1 MTQQLINSPR
11 KQLLDEASF
20 QQLLAAAY
28 VLQQHSESFHSPE
41 ILSEFIRMQRLIR
54 SGRYG
59 LVENAKLIADQVQ
72 RFTGASGVAIGIA
85 TNDEI
90 IYLAAN
96 GTASREIG
104 LRVPSDSSLS
114 SYCLRTGLTLQSLR
128 TEDEPRMLFAVC
140 NKAGVGSF
148 IGVPVSYE
156 NSVVGVLEA
165 RFKVPNAFREEDVQ
179 TCELMAVL
187 VKEIIAQAGQSQI
200 ASAPRLDMQ
209 GSFDEPYVAD
219 SVEPHDVPRMDLQ
232 QELPPQNMAPVNAVQ
247 NSPEAQ
253 VVTPTENHENP
264 GMAVIEPPTSASAEL
279 VSQETMPCRGCGQIL
294 GLDESFCGNCGTER
308 TSKPDGPLQSKWAS
322 LWYMNQA
329 RKSAEP
335 DNDVAVSASHE
346 DTEHAAEHVAS
357 EAELSEAYL
366 PEAERSAPTYDLVH
380 AAAATPAAASVRLEW
395 LPEGAS
401 SETWL
406 RHQWRVN
413 RANFYLGGAALL
425 LVIVLSGWGTSPIQ
439 NSGLAPNPSVPQLT
453 LFERMLVALGIAE
466 APAQP
471 VYLGNP
477 DTPVWVDMH
486 TALYYCPGSD
496 LYGKTEGGKI
506 ATQRSAQMDQ
516 FEPAHR
522 KACN

>member
-1 MTQQLINSPR
+1 
-11 KQLLDEASF
+11 
-20 QQLLAAAY
+20 
-28 VLQQHSESFHSPE
+28 
-41 ILSEFIRMQRLIR
+41 MQRLIR
-54 SGRYG
+54 SGHYG

-72 RFTGASGVAIGIA
+72 RFTEASGVAIGIA

-96 GTASREIG
+96 GTAAREIG

-114 SYCLRTGLTLQSLR
+114 SYCLRTGLTLKSLR

-140 NKAGVGSF
+140 SKAGVRSF
-148 IGVPVSYE
+148 IGVPVTYE

-165 RFKVPNAFREEDVQ
+165 RFRLPNAFREEDVQ

-187 VKEIIAQAGQSQI
+187 VKEIIAQAGQPQI
-200 ASAPRLDMQ
+200 ESAPQLGVQ
-209 GSFDEPYVAD
+209 ENFDKPYVAD
-219 SVEPHDVPRMDLQ
+219 SVEVQDVPRTDQ
-232 QELPPQNMAPVNAVQ
+232 QLEFPPQPVAPTNAVDTLSEALVAAPTQ
-247 NSPEAQ
+247 MHEIPE
-253 VVTPTENHENP
+253 
-264 GMAVIEPPTSASAEL
+264 MAVIEPPAPASAEV
-279 VSQETMPCRGCGQIL
+279 VSQHTVQCRGCGQIL
-294 GLDESFCGNCGTER
+294 ASEESFCGNCGTER
-308 TSKPDGPLQSKWAS
+308 TSNPDGPLQSKWAS

-329 RKSAEP
+329 RKSTEP
-335 DNDVAVSASHE
+335 DNDVAAQPSHE
-346 DTEHAAEHVAS
+346 DTEHAREHVAS
-357 EAELSEAYL
+357 DVELSEAYL
-366 PEAERSAPTYDLVH
+366 PEPERSAPSYDLVH
-380 AAAATPAAASVRLEW
+380 SAAPTLAAPVRIEW

-401 SETWL
+401 SESWL

-425 LVIVLSGWGTSPIQ
+425 LVIVLSGWGTSPVQ
-439 NSGLAPNPSVPQLT
+439 NLGSTANSSGPQLT
-453 LFERMLVALGIAE
+453 IFEKMLVALGIAE
-466 APAQP
+466 APATP

>member
-1 MTQQLINSPR
+1 
-11 KQLLDEASF
+11 
-20 QQLLAAAY
+20 
-28 VLQQHSESFHSPE
+28 
-41 ILSEFIRMQRLIR
+41 MQRLIR

-96 GTASREIG
+96 GTAAREIG
-104 LRVPSDSSLS
+104 LRVASDSSLS

-140 NKAGVGSF
+140 NKAGVRSF
-148 IGVPVSYE
+148 IGVPVTYE

-165 RFKVPNAFREEDVQ
+165 RFRVPNAFREEDVQ

-187 VKEIIAQAGQSQI
+187 VKEIIAQAGQPQI
-200 ASAPRLDMQ
+200 ASAPQRGVQ
-209 GSFDEPYVAD
+209 ESFDEPIVAD
-219 SVEPHDVPRMDLQ
+219 SVEAQDVPRTNQ
-232 QELPPQNMAPVNAVQ
+232 QLELPPQAMTPVNAAQ
-247 NSPEAQ
+247 TSAEAQ
-253 VVTPTENHENP
+253 VVIPTEMPEFP
-264 GMAVIEPPTSASAEL
+264 EMAVIDPPAPASAEV
-279 VSQETMPCRGCGQIL
+279 VSQETTPCRGCGQIL
-294 GLDESFCGNCGTER
+294 ASDEFFCGNCGTER
-308 TSKPDGPLQSKWAS
+308 ISNPDGPLQSKWAS

-329 RKSAEP
+329 RKSTEP
-335 DNDVAVSASHE
+335 DIDVAAQAVHE
-346 DTEHAAEHVAS
+346 DTEHTAEHVVS
-357 EAELSEAYL
+357 QAELSEAYL
-366 PEAERSAPTYDLVH
+366 PEPERSAPTYDLVRS
-380 AAAATPAAASVRLEW
+380 AAATPVAPVRLEW

-401 SETWL
+401 SESWL
-406 RHQWRVN
+406 RHHWKVN
-413 RANFYLGGAALL
+413 RANFYLAGAALL
-425 LVIVLSGWGTSPIQ
+425 LIIVLSGWGSSPVL
-439 NSGLAPNPSVPQLT
+439 NSGLTPNPSVPQLT

-477 DTPVWVDMH
+477 DTPVWVDLH
-486 TALYYCPGSD
+486 TALYYCPGAD

>member
-96 GTASREIG
+96 GTAAREIG
-104 LRVPSDSSLS
+104 LRVASDSSLS

-148 IGVPVSYE
+148 IGVPVTYE
-156 NSVVGVLEA
+156 SSVVGVLEA

-187 VKEIIAQAGQSQI
+187 VKEIIAQAGQPQI
-200 ASAPRLDMQ
+200 ASAPQLGVREN
-209 GSFDEPYVAD
+209 FDKPYVAD
-219 SVEPHDVPRMDLQ
+219 SAETRDVPRTDQ
-232 QELPPQNMAPVNAVQ
+232 QLERPPRAPAPMNAVQ
-247 NSPEAQ
+247 NPSEAQ
-253 VVTPTENHENP
+253 VMAPTKIHEIP
-264 GMAVIEPPTSASAEL
+264 EMAVIEPPASASDGL
-279 VSQETMPCRGCGQIL
+279 TSPETMPCRGCGQIL
-294 GLDESFCGNCGTER
+294 ASDESFCGNCGTER
-308 TSKPDGPLQSKWAS
+308 ISNPDGPLQSKWAS

-329 RKSAEP
+329 RKSTEP
-335 DNDVAVSASHE
+335 ENDVAVPALQE
-346 DTEHAAEHVAS
+346 DTEHNVEHVAS
-357 EAELSEAYL
+357 EVEQSEAYL
-366 PEAERSAPTYDLVH
+366 PEPERSTPTYDLVH
-380 AAAATPAAASVRLEW
+380 SAAPTPAAPVRLEW
-395 LPEGAS
+395 LPEAVS
-401 SETWL
+401 SESWL

-413 RANFYLGGAALL
+413 RANFYLAGAALL

-439 NSGLAPNPSVPQLT
+439 NSGLATNPSVPQLT

-466 APAQP
+466 APAQA

>member
-1 MTQQLINSPR
+1 
-11 KQLLDEASF
+11 
-20 QQLLAAAY
+20 
-28 VLQQHSESFHSPE
+28 
-41 ILSEFIRMQRLIR
+41 MQRLIR

-59 LVENAKLIADQVQ
+59 LVENAKLIADRVQ

-96 GTASREIG
+96 GTAAREIG
-104 LRVPSDSSLS
+104 LRAPSDSSLS

-187 VKEIIAQAGQSQI
+187 VKEIIAQAGQPQ
-200 ASAPRLDMQ
+200 SAPQLDVQ
-209 GSFDEPYVAD
+209 ENFAEPHVAD
-219 SVEPHDVPRMDLQ
+219 SVEVRDVPRTDQ
-232 QELPPQNMAPVNAVQ
+232 QLESPPQAIAPVNAVQ
-247 NSPEAQ
+247 TSSEAQ
-253 VVTPTENHENP
+253 VVAPTEMHEIP
-264 GMAVIEPPTSASAEL
+264 EMPVIEPPAPASAEL
-279 VSQETMPCRGCGQIL
+279 VSLETMPCRGCGQIL
-294 GLDESFCGNCGTER
+294 ASDESFCGNCGTER
-308 TSKPDGPLQSKWAS
+308 TSRPDGPLQSKWAS

-335 DNDVAVSASHE
+335 VDDIAGDLEKNIEQPASDVAPA
-346 DTEHAAEHVAS
+346 
-357 EAELSEAYL
+357 AELSEPDQ
-366 PEAERSAPTYDLVH
+366 PESGPATPTYDLVH
-380 AAAATPAAASVRLEW
+380 SAAPTLAAPVRLEW

-401 SETWL
+401 SENWL
-406 RHQWRVN
+406 RHQWRVS
-413 RANFYLGGAALL
+413 RANFYLAGAALL
-425 LVIVLSGWGTSPIQ
+425 LIVVLSGWGTSPIQ

-466 APAQP
+466 APATP

-477 DTPVWVDMH
+477 DTPVWVDLH
-486 TALYYCPGSD
+486 TALYYCPGAD

-506 ATQRSAQMDQ
+506 ATQRTAQMDQ

>member
-1 MTQQLINSPR
+1 LTQQLINSPR

-28 VLQQHSESFHSPE
+28 VLQQHTESFHSPE

-85 TNDEI
+85 TNDEV

-96 GTASREIG
+96 GTAAREIG

-140 NKAGVGSF
+140 NRAGVRSF
-148 IGVPVSYE
+148 IGVPVTYE

-187 VKEIIAQAGQSQI
+187 VKEIIAQAGQPQI
-200 ASAPRLDMQ
+200 ASARPPGVREN
-209 GSFDEPYVAD
+209 FDEPYVAD
-219 SVEPHDVPRMDLQ
+219 LVEAQDVPRTDQ
-232 QELPPQNMAPVNAVQ
+232 QLELPPQAMSPVNAVQ
-247 NSPEAQ
+247 TLSEAQ
-253 VVTPTENHENP
+253 VVAPAEVHEIP
-264 GMAVIEPPTSASAEL
+264 GMVTIEPAAPRSGEL
-279 VSQETMPCRGCGQIL
+279 VSPDTVSCRGCGQIL
-294 GLDESFCGNCGTER
+294 ASEESFCGNCGTER
-308 TSKPDGPLQSKWAS
+308 ISNPDGPLQSKWAS

-335 DNDVAVSASHE
+335 DNDVAAQASNE
-346 DTEHAAEHVAS
+346 DTEHTAEHVAS
-357 EAELSEAYL
+357 DAELSEAYL
-366 PEAERSAPTYDLVH
+366 PEPERSAPTYDLVH
-380 AAAATPAAASVRLEW
+380 SAAATLAAPVRLEW
-395 LPEGAS
+395 LPEAAS
-401 SETWL
+401 SESWL

-425 LVIVLSGWGTSPIQ
+425 LVIVLSGWGTSPVQ
-439 NSGLAPNPSVPQLT
+439 NLGSTANSSGPQLT

-466 APAQP
+466 APATP

-477 DTPVWVDMH
+477 DTPVWVDLH
-486 TALYYCPGSD
+486 TALYYCPGAD